1 MTSYAIFIAFFQS
14 AKLWK
19 QTRLNKSSL
28 LPEQTLH
35 ADSAETY
42 CVSLRLALTISNLN
56 SQSWK
61 CSIRKVIRCGD
72 IVSESLRRRA
82 SVNCRVVAASKFF
95 FISSRMS
102 SRDSSL
108 AWIINSR

>member
-35 ADSAETY
+35 TDSAETY
-42 CVSLRLALTISNLN
+42 CVSFAACVHHIEPELPILEVQHT
-56 SQSWK
+56 QSDKMWRY
-61 CSIRKVIRCGD
+61 CIRK
-72 IVSESLRRRA
+72 
-82 SVNCRVVAASKFF
+82 
-95 FISSRMS
+95 SS
-102 SRDSSL
+102 
-108 AWIINSR
+108 A